1 MKCALLPLIVALW
14 PGVAAADPMLLAA
27 ASTGA
32 ALNEGIAES
41 GISAIPS
48 YGASGTLARQIEQGA
63 PADLY
68 ISANPKWMAHL
79 AGLGLVV
86 PEDVSVLMS
95 NSLVLIAPEGAAP
108 LEPAALDARLAGE
121 SFAMADPQVAPVG
134 GYGQAAL
141 ESLGL
146 WGAVANRLVPTRNTL
161 ATVAAVAQGEAALGL
176 VYASDVVGV
185 AGVQVVWQI
194 PRDSHPP
201 ISYLI
206 APLTQGDDPEGAAA
220 LLDYLMSDAGQA
232 VLARH
237 GFLPMREG
245 S

>member
-1 MKCALLPLIVALW
+1 MKLPLLPLIVALL
-14 PGVAAADPMLLAA
+14 PMASAADPMLLAA

-41 GISAIPS
+41 GLAAIPS

-68 ISANPKWMAHL
+68 ISANPKWMEYL
-79 AGLGLVV
+79 VGLGLVA

-108 LEPAALDARLAGE
+108 LDPATLDVRLTGE
-121 SFAMADPQVAPVG
+121 SFAMADPKVAPVG
-134 GYGQAAL
+134 SYGVAAL
-141 ESLGL
+141 QSLGL
-146 WGAVANRLVPTRNTL
+146 WDAVAGRLVPTRNTT

-176 VYASDVVGV
+176 VYASDAAGV
-185 AGVQVVWQI
+185 AGVEVVWQV

-201 ISYLI
+201 IRYLV
-206 APLTQGDDPEGAAA
+206 APLAQGDDPEGAAA

-232 VLARH
+232 ALARH